1 MLIDDIGIDV
11 SEEKL
16 IEVVREIMNPLILE
30 QGLELVDIEYRREP
44 RGKILR
50 IYIDREGGVTIGDC
64 TKISRE
70 LGTLLDVYDVVPGPY
85 NLEVSSP
92 GLDRPLKKPRDF
104 ERFKG
109 KKVRIKTKSDIENA
123 RLFIGVLLDYV
134 DNVAT
139 VEADGR
145 TYSIPYEQIEKA
157 NLELDF

>member
-1 MLIDDIGIDV
+1 
-11 SEEKL
+11 
-16 IEVVREIMNPLILE
+16 
-30 QGLELVDIEYRREP
+30 
-44 RGKILR
+44 
-50 IYIDREGGVTIGDC
+50 
-64 TKISRE
+64 
-70 LGTLLDVYDVVPGPY
+70 
-85 NLEVSSP
+85 
-92 GLDRPLKKPRDF
+92 LDRPLKKPRDF

-109 KKVRIKTKSDIENA
+109 KKVRIKTKSGIENA

>member
-16 IEVVREIMNPLILE
+16 IEVIREIMNPLILE
-30 QGLELVDIEYRREP
+30 KGLELVDIEYRREP

-64 TKISRE
+64 TTISRE

-109 KKVRIKTKSDIENA
+109 KKVRIKTKSDIQNTK
-123 RLFIGVLLDYV
+123 LF
-134 DNVAT
+134 NVEFT
-139 VEADGR
+139 
-145 TYSIPYEQIEKA
+145 
-157 NLELDF
+157 L